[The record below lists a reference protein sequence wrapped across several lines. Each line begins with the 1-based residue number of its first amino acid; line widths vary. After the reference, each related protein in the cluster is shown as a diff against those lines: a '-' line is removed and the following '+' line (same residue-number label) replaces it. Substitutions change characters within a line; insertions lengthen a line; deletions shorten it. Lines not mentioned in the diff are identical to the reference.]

1 MSTLFGSSPAAAATT
16 STTGDLS
23 KDVALVQPPEDS
35 TSHLAFSP
43 QGDFLA
49 VSSWDKKVR
58 IYQVNEQGQ
67 SEGKAAMDFDAP
79 VLGCAW
85 SEVSCAG
92 FEDMSGRLY

>member
-1 MSTLFGSSPAAAATT
+1 MSGLFGSAASSTPA

-23 KDVALVQPPEDS
+23 KDIALVQPPEDS

-43 QGDFLA
+43 TGDFLA

-67 SEGKAAMDFDAP
+67 SEGKAQMDFGAP
-79 VLGCAW
+79 VLNCAW
-85 SEVSCAG
+85 SDVS
-92 FEDMSGRLY
+92 FISFTN

>member
-1 MSTLFGSSPAAAATT
+1 MSGLFGSAASSAPA

-23 KDVALVQPPEDS
+23 KDIALVQPPEDS

-43 QGDFLA
+43 TADLLA

-67 SEGKAAMDFDAP
+67 SEGKASMDFDGP
-79 VLGCAW
+79 VLNCAW
-85 SEVSCAG
+85 SDVGHTFPRFQPS
-92 FEDMSGRLY
+92 Y